1 MAIEAEK
8 VILLVED
15 DEDDLFLAKRV
26 IATTGVKSRVL
37 VLRDGQEAVNYLNGT
52 GQFAER
58 EQFPFPS
65 LILLDLKLPYRSGL
79 EILAWM
85 REQGMLARTIVAV
98 LTGSNEP
105 TDLKNAYDL
114 GASTYLVK
122 PLTSQMIYDLAEQF
136 KLEWLG
142 CNAARAK

>member
-1 MAIEAEK
+1 
-8 VILLVED
+8 
-15 DEDDLFLAKRV
+15 
-26 IATTGVKSRVL
+26 
-37 VLRDGQEAVNYLNGT
+37 
-52 GQFAER
+52 
-58 EQFPFPS
+58 
-65 LILLDLKLPYRSGL
+65 LKLPYRLGL

-114 GASTYLVK
+114 GASTYPVK